1 MTGMDFKEYLATV
14 EGLLRPDKPSVP
26 GTTRLNGSLYPRSR
40 LRVNPHL
47 RPPKPN
53 VPVLKKLPVTGT
65 LPQTP
70 AAAMTWTASLNL
82 APTPS
87 PPGSAPQPAG

>member
-1 MTGMDFKEYLATV
+1 MIGLGFREFLATV
-14 EGLLRPDKPSVP
+14 EDILRPDKPSVP
-26 GTTRLNGSLYPRSR
+26 GTTRLNMSLFPRSR
-40 LRVNPHL
+40 LRVNPRL

-65 LPQTP
+65 LPRTP
-70 AAAMTWTASLNL
+70 AGPMNWTAPLNL

-87 PPGSAPQPAG
+87 PSGSAPQLAG